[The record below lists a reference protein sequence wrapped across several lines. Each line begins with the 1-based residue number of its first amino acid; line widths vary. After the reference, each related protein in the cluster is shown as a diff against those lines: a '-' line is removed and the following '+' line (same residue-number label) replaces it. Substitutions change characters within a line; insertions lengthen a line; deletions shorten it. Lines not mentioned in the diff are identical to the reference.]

1 MTLEQVTVALKY
13 GLPVIIKDT
22 ELGLEKGKYTVRSI
36 TKSIH
41 KYEKNFSY
49 SAGVS
54 QNGRCIYQLP
64 IYHLEPHPDYIDTY
78 EMLIKELYE
87 QNLKF
92 DIAVLIDK
100 GGNKT
105 TICKTVREII
115 DKIKKANA

>member
-22 ELGLEKGKYTVRSI
+22 ELGLEKGKYTVTSI

-54 QNGRCIYQLP
+54 QNERCIYQLP
-64 IYHLEPHPDYIDTY
+64 IYYLEPHPDYIDAY
-78 EMLIKELYE
+78 ENFIKEIYE
-87 QNLKF
+87 QNLKY
-92 DIAVLIDK
+92 DIAVLLNK

>member
-22 ELGLEKGKYTVRSI
+22 DLGLEQGKYTVTSI
-36 TKSIH
+36 IKSIH
-41 KYEKNFSY
+41 RYEKNFSY

-54 QNGRCIYQLP
+54 QNGRCIYHLP
-64 IYHLEPHPDYIDTY
+64 IYQLEPHPDYIDTY
-78 EMLIKELYE
+78 EMLIEELHE
-87 QNLKF
+87 QNLKY
-92 DIAVLIDK
+92 DIAILLDK

-115 DKIKKANA
+115 DKIKKAQA

>member
-13 GLPVIIKDT
+13 GLPVIIKNT
-22 ELGLEKGKYTVRSI
+22 ELGLEKGKYTVTSI

-54 QNGRCIYQLP
+54 QNERCIYHLP
-64 IYHLEPHPDYIDTY
+64 IYYLEPHPDYIDTY
-78 EMLIKELYE
+78 EMLIEELYE
-87 QNLKF
+87 QNLKY
-92 DIAVLIDK
+92 DISVLLDN